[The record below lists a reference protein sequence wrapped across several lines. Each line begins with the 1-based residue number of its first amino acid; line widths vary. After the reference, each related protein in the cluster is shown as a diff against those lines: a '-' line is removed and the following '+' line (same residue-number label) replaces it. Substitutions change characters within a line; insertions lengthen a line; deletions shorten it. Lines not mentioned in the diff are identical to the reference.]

1 MVHNDYKKMF
11 NGIIDNNL
19 TQIHNL
25 DEVEGLE
32 GGQID
37 DKGRRRLENL
47 YKNIR
52 ETINTNLPM
61 RAGEI
66 LALGTGVNLSL
77 ITLKSQ
83 LARIEKTIA
92 WYNNKLIPAFEEIR
106 AAESEGNEAVVK
118 LFYEKFEEPIDGPS
132 NI

>member
-1 MVHNDYKKMF
+1 
-11 NGIIDNNL
+11 
-19 TQIHNL
+19 
-25 DEVEGLE
+25 
-32 GGQID
+32 
-37 DKGRRRLENL
+37 
-47 YKNIR
+47 
-52 ETINTNLPM
+52 
-61 RAGEI
+61 
-66 LALGTGVNLSL
+66 L

-118 LFYEKFEEPIDGPS
+118 LFYEKFEEPIDSPS